1 MKPSRF
7 PRVTAHCLCGAFIRV
22 RDDAYVREAIIHT
35 WRETYHRGP
44 EHHPV
49 RGDVAA
55 MSRKRR
61 EREVD
66 SVTKARLKEALRH
79 GVPFVLQAPSRD
91 RLRDE
96 T

>member
-1 MKPSRF
+1 MRPSRL
-7 PRVTAHCLCGAFIRV
+7 PRTTAHCLCGAFIRL
-22 RDDAYVREAIIHT
+22 RDAPEVAASVIQT

-44 EHHPV
+44 EHAPV

-61 EREVD
+61 EREID
-66 SVTKARLKEALRH
+66 TVTKRRLKEALEH
-79 GVPFVLQAPSRD
+79 GIPYRLQAPSRD
-91 RLRDE
+91 RLREE

>member
-1 MKPSRF
+1 MNKL
-7 PRVTAHCLCGAFIRV
+7 PRLTAHCLCGAFIRL
-22 RDDAYVREAIIHT
+22 RELPDVAAEMIET

-55 MSRKRR
+55 MSRARR
-61 EREVD
+61 EREIDTVM
-66 SVTKARLKEALRH
+66 KARLKEALNH
-79 GVPFVLQAPSRD
+79 GVPFALQAPSRD
-91 RLRDE
+91 RLRGE

>member
-1 MKPSRF
+1 MRPSRF
-7 PRVTAHCLCGAFIRV
+7 PRITAHCLCGAFIRC
-22 RDDAYVREAIIHT
+22 RDATEICQAIILT
-35 WRETYHRGP
+35 WRETYHRVP
-44 EHHPV
+44 QHAPV

-61 EREVD
+61 EREID
-66 SVTKARLKEALRH
+66 AVTKRRLKEALEH
-79 GVPFVLQAPSRD
+79 GIPFRLQAPSRD

>member
-1 MKPSRF
+1 MNPSRF
-7 PRVTAHCLCGAFIRV
+7 PRITAHCLCGAFLRC
-22 RDDAYVREAIIHT
+22 RDVPEVCEAIITT

-61 EREVD
+61 EREID
-66 SVTKARLKEALRH
+66 DVTRARLKEAAQS
-79 GVPFVLQAPSRD
+79 GIPFKLQAPSRD